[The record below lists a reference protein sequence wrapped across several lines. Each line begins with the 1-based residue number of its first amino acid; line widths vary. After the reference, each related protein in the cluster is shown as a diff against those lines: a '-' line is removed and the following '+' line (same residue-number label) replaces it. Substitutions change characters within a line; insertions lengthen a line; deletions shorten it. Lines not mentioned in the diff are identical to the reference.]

1 MIVDVGVI
9 GVGSMG
15 NSHARVYSNLQDAN
29 LVGISDVDQ
38 TTAEEVAETYGTDV
52 YDREDL
58 VERVEAISVAVPTE
72 HHFDI
77 SRECIEAGVDVL
89 IEKPFVKDIEE
100 GRTLVDLAEKHGVRI
115 QVGHVERFN
124 PAVLALDDILPD
136 LEVIAYEARRLGPD
150 ITRGIQDSVVMD
162 LMIHDLDVI
171 TSLVGDQP
179 TNIQAKGTENGKH
192 AGAILSFEKGVM
204 ASLLTSR
211 VTQEK
216 IRELRVTAKECF
228 VKVDYLNSEV
238 EIHRNSV
245 PEFVT
250 EGGDVKYRHE
260 SVIERPVVDSTEPL
274 MNELAAFVEV
284 VREDKQPVVSGRD
297 GLSAVQLTQEVEKR
311 AFGEEG
317 S

>member
-15 NSHARVYSNLQDAN
+15 RHHARVYSNLQEAN
-29 LVGISDVDQ
+29 LVGVSDVDRAA
-38 TTAEEVAETYGTDV
+38 AEEVAEKYGTDI
-52 YDREDL
+52 YDRPEL
-58 VERVEAISVAVPTE
+58 IERVDAISVTVPTE
-72 HHFDI
+72 HHFEI
-77 SRECIEAGVDVL
+77 ARECIEADVDVL
-89 IEKPFVKDIEE
+89 VEKPFVKDIDA
-100 GRTLVDLAEKHGVRI
+100 GRALVDLAEDRGVQI
-115 QVGHVERFN
+115 HVGHVERFN
-124 PAVLALDDILPD
+124 PAVRALDDILPD

-150 ITRGIQDSVVMD
+150 VKRGIQDTVVMD

-171 TSLVGDQP
+171 TSLAGGQP
-179 TNIQAKGTENGKH
+179 TDIQAKGTRDGKH
-192 AGAILSFEKGVM
+192 ASAILSFENGTM

-260 SVIERPVVDSTEPL
+260 SVIERPVVDNTEPL
-274 MNELAAFVEV
+274 LNELSLFLDAIQ
-284 VREDKQPVVSGRD
+284 EDKRPVVSGRD
-297 GLSAVQLTQEVEKR
+297 GLRAVQLARDVEDL
-311 AFGEEG
+311 AFREDD